1 MPTFAYSAR
10 TADGQIVEAE
20 LNASGRREALRALSS
35 RGLTPLHLSEQGLV
49 AATPKSPAARGGHQT
64 AAQAVAAAAT
74 GAVKLKRRHQLD
86 FLANLHDLTSGGLS
100 AGEAV
105 RMLATRVKDTAMRE
119 LCGGLWGRI
128 SEGAT
133 LSRALAAYPQVFTEN
148 TINLVAAGEA
158 TGNLNEVFVRLI
170 AYLEEQRDL
179 QRTVATSLAYPVFLG
194 CVAGGVVLFFLFFL
208 LPRLEGLFKS
218 LRGEMPTSTKLL
230 IGLSQFALHWGWLVI
245 VLVVVGALA
254 AWRWRS
260 TEEGR
265 RVSDGWLIRLP
276 VIGPFFVA
284 RTVLAFT
291 QNLSVL
297 LENGITTAEAL
308 RMTEKQVGNR
318 VHRAAFTEATDHVLE
333 GEALSKALT
342 RTGCFPDLVL
352 DQLAV
357 GETNGNLVPGLR
369 KVANGFQKMLTAQ
382 LKMFT
387 SVIGSVVLLAV
398 FAFVGFIAYAIV
410 QAVFSMS
417 SAIKLS

>member
-10 TADGQIVEAE
+10 TADGQTVQAE
-20 LNASGRREALRALSS
+20 LAASGRREALRALSL
-35 RGLTPLHLSEQGLV
+35 RGLTPISLSEQGLV
-49 AATPKSPAARGGHQT
+49 AVAPRSPAARGGSR
-64 AAQAVAAAAT
+64 AVAASTPQAAT
-74 GAVKLKRRHQLD
+74 GAVRLRRKHQLD
-86 FLANLHDLTSGGLS
+86 FLSSLHDLTSGGLS

-105 RMLATRVKDTAMRE
+105 RMLAARVKDPAMRE
-119 LCGGLWGRI
+119 ISGGLWERI

-133 LSRALAAYPQVFTEN
+133 LSRAMAAYPQVFTEN
-148 TINLVAAGEA
+148 SINLVQAGEA

-170 AYLEEQRDL
+170 AHLTEQREM
-179 QRTVATSLAYPVFLG
+179 QRTLAASLAYPIFLA

-218 LRGEMPTSTKLL
+218 LKGEMLTSTKLL
-230 IGLSQFALHWGWLVI
+230 IGLSTYSLKYGIFVI
-245 VLVVVGALA
+245 AAVIIGALA
-254 AWRWRS
+254 AWRWRN

-265 RVSDGWLIRLP
+265 KVSDGWLVRLP
-276 VIGPFFVA
+276 VFGPFFVA

-333 GEALSKALT
+333 GESLSKALT

-369 KVANGFQKMLTAQ
+369 KVANGFQRMLSTQ
-382 LKMFT
+382 LKLFT
-387 SVIGSVVLLAV
+387 SVIGSAVLLAV

-417 SAIKLS
+417 SAIKM

>member
-10 TADGQIVEAE
+10 TKDGQTVEAE
-20 LNASGRREALRALSS
+20 LTASGRREALRALSS
-35 RGLTPLHLSEQGLV
+35 RGLTPIHLSEQGLV
-49 AATPKSPAARGGHQT
+49 AAAPKTPAARTGSRAVATAET
-64 AAQAVAAAAT
+64 AATT
-74 GAVKLKRRHQLD
+74 GAVKLRRKHQLE
-86 FLANLHDLTSGGLS
+86 FLSSLHDLTSGGLS

-105 RMLATRVKDTAMRE
+105 RMLAARVKDPAMRE
-119 LCGGLWGRI
+119 ISGGLWERI

-133 LSRALAAYPQVFTEN
+133 LSRAMAAYPQVFTEN
-148 TINLVAAGEA
+148 SINLVQAGEA

-170 AYLEEQRDL
+170 AHLTEQREL
-179 QRTVATSLAYPVFLG
+179 QRTLAASLAYPVFLAL
-194 CVAGGVVLFFLFFL
+194 VAGGVVLFFLFFL

-218 LRGEMPTSTKLL
+218 LKGEMPTSTKLL
-230 IGLSQFALHWGWLVI
+230 IGLSGFALKYGIFVVAAALIIAVI
-245 VLVVVGALA
+245 
-254 AWRWRS
+254 AWRWRNS
-260 TEEGR
+260 EEGR
-265 RVSDGWLIRLP
+265 KISDGWLIRLP
-276 VIGPFFVA
+276 VFGPFFVA

-357 GETNGNLVPGLR
+357 GEANGNLVPGLR
-369 KVANGFQKMLTAQ
+369 KVANGFQRMLSTQ
-382 LKMFT
+382 LKLFT
-387 SVIGSVVLLAV
+387 SVIGSAVLLAV

-417 SAIKLS
+417 AAIKM